1 MMPAVGAIVRDA
13 EGRILLQQQHDDG
26 WTLPGGAVEPG
37 ETPALALVREV
48 FEETGLLIEPRTV
61 VAVMGGASSRVVYA
75 NGDEVEYVS
84 IIFECV
90 ATGGSLSEGNDETK
104 KLAYFAAA
112 DVPTLAF
119 PIPRELFSAPRKT
132 ALFDAK
138 MPEP

>member
-26 WTLPGGAVEPG
+26 WTLPGGAMEPG

-48 FEETGLLIEPRTV
+48 FEETGLVIEPRTV
-61 VAVMGGASSRVVYA
+61 VAVLGGASSRVIYA

-84 IIFECV
+84 IVFECV

-104 KLAYFAAA
+104 KLAYFAVS
-112 DVPTLAF
+112 DMPTLTF
-119 PIPRELFSAPRKT
+119 PIPRELFPEPRKT
-132 ALFDAK
+132 ALFA
-138 MPEP
+138 